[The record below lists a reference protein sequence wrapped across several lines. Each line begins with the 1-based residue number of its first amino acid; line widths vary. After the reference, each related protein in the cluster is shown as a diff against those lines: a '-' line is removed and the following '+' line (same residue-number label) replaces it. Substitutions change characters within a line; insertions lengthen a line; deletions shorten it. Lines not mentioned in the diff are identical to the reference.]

1 MSDRWA
7 EQRDQDLARDATRA
21 LAEHFCCLQQHARF
35 ENQFDARAVP
45 NLLAGGA
52 SLPLSLSQLVDH
64 LRLERYR
71 TTSRPERFFHS
82 LYYFLRPFLPVWTRN
97 LIHRA
102 VAQWRLRSAFPSWP
116 VDCTVE
122 RIFECL
128 MQFAIKSQAGA
139 EIPFVWFWP
148 EGSAAALMM
157 THDVEGKSGAMRC
170 QQLMDLDDS
179 IGLKSAFQL
188 VPEGAYDFEGLLG
201 RIRERGFETNIHDLG
216 HDGSLYQNQDSFRQC
231 VQKVNAYAREHGIE
245 GFRAGSMYRRQDWFG
260 LLNFQY
266 DMSVPNAAHLEP
278 QKGGCCTVLP
288 YFVGEILELPLTM
301 VQDHGLLYIL
311 RKRSLEFWKSQI
323 EMVYRHNGLIS
334 FIVHPDYMAKPE
346 ERRIYAELLAHITHL
361 QRERGVWLALP
372 GEINRWWR
380 QRRRMRLVREG
391 NTWLVSGEGSGRARV
406 AYARLE
412 NGRLSCRI
420 ERPGT
425 VAATRPEVAMRPIP
439 RGTPGAQFMIL

>member
-1 MSDRWA
+1 
-7 EQRDQDLARDATRA
+7 
-21 LAEHFCCLQQHARF
+21 
-35 ENQFDARAVP
+35 
-45 NLLAGGA
+45 
-52 SLPLSLSQLVDH
+52 
-64 LRLERYR
+64 
-71 TTSRPERFFHS
+71 
-82 LYYFLRPFLPVWTRN
+82 
-97 LIHRA
+97 
-102 VAQWRLRSAFPSWP
+102 
-116 VDCTVE
+116 
-122 RIFECL
+122 
-128 MQFAIKSQAGA
+128 
-139 EIPFVWFWP
+139 
-148 EGSAAALMM
+148 
-157 THDVEGKSGAMRC
+157 
-170 QQLMDLDDS
+170 
-179 IGLKSAFQL
+179 
-188 VPEGAYDFEGLLG
+188 
-201 RIRERGFETNIHDLG
+201 
-216 HDGSLYQNQDSFRQC
+216 
-231 VQKVNAYAREHGIE
+231 
-245 GFRAGSMYRRQDWFG
+245 MYRRQDWFG

-380 QRRRMRLVREG
+380 QRRRMRLVRED

-439 RGTPGAQFMIL
+439 GGTPGAHFMAL